1 MENNNYH
8 TYMVQRNK
16 YTINKNGETVQ
27 VGGDWY
33 SVYTS
38 KGTVRIPE
46 DVIRSLVSKGC
57 SAREIERAGKKI
69 NDSFKLS
76 GSIILVRG
84 TPFGNTTIYRE
95 DNGIEESVN
104 EVDEETKKELNSLIE
119 LSETQSMELQYTQQK
134 IRALSKKILDGK
146 TEDNKKK

>member
-16 YTINKNGETVQ
+16 YTINQNGETVQ
-27 VGGDWY
+27 LGGDWY

-38 KGTVRIPE
+38 EGKVTVSE

-57 SAREIERAGKKI
+57 SAKEIERAGKKI
-69 NDSFKLS
+69 NDTFKLS

-84 TPFGNTTIYRE
+84 TPFGNTTVYRE

-104 EVDEETKKELNSLIE
+104 EVDQEMKDELNSLIE
-119 LSETQSMELQYTQQK
+119 LSETQSMELQYTQEK
-134 IRALSKKILDGK
+134 IRTLSKKIINGNTK
-146 TEDNKKK
+146 DNKKK